1 MISTNDIQRL
11 IQRENSG
18 RKVMSVYLDMSVN
31 SDNKRTHSIFLTKEK
46 ARFAELESDR
56 DNHHREPLGAAFS
69 RVERWLEESYD
80 PANKGVAIFAD
91 VGGDRFDVFQF
102 PATLPNR
109 LEVLPY
115 FIIGPLTELVHAH
128 PRYGV
133 IVVDREHLRLLELYM
148 GTLGEDYSLEP
159 DAIPTTHD
167 VQAGGYSQKDYQKR
181 KAEETRHFFKDFGEE
196 IDRFQRRVRADHY
209 VLLGTTENTQ
219 RFREYLPKDVADRIV
234 HSAHAPVAAT
244 GADLIRHLAPV
255 LEEISQRQTAEALN
269 TVRDRIRQSHFA
281 TAGLRDTLTQLQE
294 GKVERLLVSR
304 DLDSN
309 GVQCTQCGFYLEPSE
324 GDCPY
329 CGGSLR
335 EGVDLVESMIRIAAN
350 QAIGVDFVA
359 SDTMREY
366 NGVAALLKF

>member
-56 DNHHREPLGAAFS
+56 ENHHREPLGAAFS
-69 RVERWLEESYD
+69 RVETWLEESYD

-102 PATLPNR
+102 PAPLPNR

-115 FIIGPLTELVHAH
+115 PIIGPLTELVHTH
-128 PRYGV
+128 PRYGI

-148 GTLGEDYSLEP
+148 GTVGEDYSLEP
-159 DAIPTTHD
+159 DAIPTAHD

-181 KAEETRHFFKDFGEE
+181 KAEETRHFFRDFGEE
-196 IDRFQRRVRADHY
+196 VDRFQRRVRADHY

-219 RFREYLPKDVADRIV
+219 RFREYLPKPVAELII
-234 HSAHAPVAAT
+234 HAAHAPVAAT
-244 GADLIRHLAPV
+244 GTDLIRHLTPV
-255 LEEISQRQTAEALN
+255 LEEIGQRQTATALN
-269 TVRDRIRQSHFA
+269 AVRDRIRQSHFA
-281 TAGLRDTLTQLQE
+281 TAGLHDTLIQLQE
-294 GKVERLLVSR
+294 GKVERLLVAR

-309 GVQCTQCGFYLEPSE
+309 GVQCTQCSFYLEPSE

-329 CGGSLR
+329 CGGTLR
-335 EGVDLVESMIRIAAN
+335 DDVDLVESMIRIAAN
-350 QAIGVDFVA
+350 QAVGVDFVA
-359 SDTMREY
+359 NDTMREY
-366 NGVAALLKF
+366 SGVAALLKF

>member
-56 DNHHREPLGAAFS
+56 ENHHREPLGAAFS
-69 RVERWLEESYD
+69 RVESWLEESYD
-80 PANKGVAIFAD
+80 PANRGVAIFAD

-102 PATLPNR
+102 PAPLPNR
-109 LEVLPY
+109 LEVSSYP
-115 FIIGPLTELVHAH
+115 IIGPLTELVHTH
-128 PRYGV
+128 PRYGI

-148 GTLGEDYSLEP
+148 ATVGEDYSLEP
-159 DAIPTTHD
+159 DAIPTAHD

-181 KAEETRHFFKDFGEE
+181 KAEETRHFFRDFGEE
-196 IDRFQRRVRADHY
+196 VDRFQRRIRADHY

-219 RFREYLPKDVADRIV
+219 RFREYLPKPVAELII
-234 HSAHAPVAAT
+234 HAAHAPVAAT
-244 GADLIRHLAPV
+244 GTDLVRHLTPV
-255 LEEISQRQTAEALN
+255 LEEIGQRQTAASLN
-269 TVRDRIRQSHFA
+269 AVRDRIRQSHFA
-281 TAGLRDTLTQLQE
+281 TTGLADTLIQLQE

-329 CGGSLR
+329 CGGTLR

-350 QAIGVDFVA
+350 QAVGVDFVA

-366 NGVAALLKF
+366 SGVAALLKF